1 MGKFAAF
8 LLIGGVLIVLGIT
21 NIKGNISSIHWYN
34 RRKVSERDIPKYRK
48 CVGSGTLIMG
58 VSMMLSALLEVI
70 LKTTIFDYIVLTGYV
85 VGLAIILYGQFK
97 YNKGIF

>member
-34 RRKVSERDIPKYRK
+34 RRKVSERDIPKYGK
-48 CVGSGTLIMG
+48 CVGAGTLVMG
-58 VSMMLSALLEVI
+58 GSMILSALLEVI
-70 LKTTIFDYIVLTGYV
+70 FKTAILDYIVLTGYA
-85 VGLAIILYGQFK
+85 VGLAMILYGQFK